1 MLKDTIKKWLGVSDR
16 TLGYT
21 DNRMYNPGYIGWHD
35 ISAYYNSNKYDN
47 VFPYIDLIAS
57 KFAAQDQYMVNAKGE
72 KTAGDDPGSANLFS
86 RLYYP
91 NDRMS
96 DYDLREAIAILALF
110 DNRAMWRVHGKTT
123 VRRGKKYILPQDIT
137 GFTPLFGVVTD
148 VVGDE
153 VIYRLPNNEELEYH
167 QIIIDEDFNPEGFGL
182 GYSPTKAAETW
193 IDLDDYLAC
202 HQKGFFKNGAVA
214 AGMYNIIAK
223 SPQDFQDIKRGI
235 IANHQG
241 AGNNNNV
248 MFNYTPVSADGK
260 TGTGQIEWIPFNQ
273 QNKDLALK
281 DLFDQVDKRIK
292 QKFRVPPSMVGDS
305 ENNNLSS
312 AQVDRK
318 NFAIDMMEPFTKK
331 RWSRWTMNLNR
342 ITGGFGGEIMAD
354 VIIPAISEEKKFEA
368 ETKQIDATTVT
379 NLVTQGFTAE
389 SAIAYV
395 KSGDIADLVAQ
406 EKEVNIVAPDTTEL
420 TDIPRL
426 PETPYQQ
433 TKSLMKS
440 ISARDYPTLYEGTD
454 INPDDLG
461 CIMVDTEKL
470 DIKKFVENADDD
482 LVEATTRHEHAMG
495 AVAEVEPHIT
505 LLYGLLENGNVWKD
519 KVDQVLSGWEL
530 KTATIERVDYFETPD
545 SYAVVAHIEKT
556 PELVDGHERLTLLP
570 HIQTF
575 SGYKPH
581 MTLAYIN
588 KEADVKK
595 WVKALGAEYNG
606 KKIKVSGINY
616 GDKPEKSSKTLKK
629 KIDPKDR
636 NRFEQRLALAVKERM
651 QAQVDKAAEL
661 IKSKAISE
669 ENPIDPE
676 EDVLLTEAMLGV
688 LLAFMQYQG
697 DIEQVNNIRVMLNA
711 GIDASD
717 IGEFKLTGAQKA
729 EYRKYVETIAKGYN
743 DQTADRIRNVL
754 TTGHESGASRAEM
767 KKQLQDIV
775 KEEWRVDRLTRTE
788 TQLAG
793 GQSSVYSMNNIAKEL
808 GVKVYKVW
816 QTNSGNPCEYCRA
829 MEGKKVEVSANF
841 LDYGDEIHGIDGGVM
856 KNQWK
861 DIDSAQSH
869 SNCSCSQYYEVES

>member
-1 MLKDTIKKWLGVSDR
+1 MGILTKSINGDR
-16 TLGYT
+16 TLGHT
-21 DNRMYNPGYIGWHD
+21 DTRMYNPGYIGWHD
-35 ISAYYNSNKYDN
+35 ISSYYNSNKYDN

-57 KFAAQDQYMVNAKGE
+57 KFAAQDEYMVNAKGE
-72 KTAGDDPGSANLFS
+72 KTAGDDPGSANLLS

-153 VIYRLPNNEELEYH
+153 VIYRLPNNDELEYH
-167 QIIIDEDFNPEGFGL
+167 QIIIDEDFNPEGLGL

-248 MFNYTPVSADGK
+248 MFNYTPMLSDGK
-260 TGTGQIEWIPFNQ
+260 TGAGQIEWIPFNQ

-318 NFAIDMMEPFTKK
+318 NFAMDVLEPFTKK

-368 ETKQIDATTVT
+368 ETKQIDAATVT

-395 KSGDIADLVAQ
+395 KSGDIADLVKE
-406 EKEVNIVAPDTTEL
+406 EKEVEIIAPDTTDL
-420 TDIPRL
+420 TDIPHL
-426 PETPYQQ
+426 PQTPYQQ
-433 TKSLMKS
+433 TKS
-440 ISARDYPTLYEGTD
+440 
-454 INPDDLG
+454 
-461 CIMVDTEKL
+461 V
-470 DIKKFVENADDD
+470 
-482 LVEATTRHEHAMG
+482 
-495 AVAEVEPHIT
+495 
-505 LLYGLLENGNVWKD
+505 
-519 KVDQVLSGWEL
+519 
-530 KTATIERVDYFETPD
+530 
-545 SYAVVAHIEKT
+545 
-556 PELVDGHERLTLLP
+556 
-570 HIQTF
+570 
-575 SGYKPH
+575 
-581 MTLAYIN
+581 
-588 KEADVKK
+588 
-595 WVKALGAEYNG
+595 
-606 KKIKVSGINY
+606 
-616 GDKPEKSSKTLKK
+616 KK

-661 IKSKAISE
+661 IKSKAVSE
-669 ENPIDPE
+669 ENPIDTD
-676 EDVLLTEAMLGV
+676 EDVLLTEAMLAV

-697 DIEQVNNIRVMLNA
+697 DIEQVNNVRVMLNA
-711 GIDASD
+711 GIDASN

-729 EYRKYVETIAKGYN
+729 EYRKYVETVAKGYN
-743 DQTADRIRNVL
+743 DQTADKIRNIL
-754 TTGHESGASRAEM
+754 TTGRESGASRAEM

-775 KEEWRVDRLTRTE
+775 KEEWRIDRLTRTE

-816 QTNSGNPCEYCRA
+816 QTNSGAPCEYCKA
-829 MEGKKVEVSANF
+829 MEGKRVEVSANF
-841 LDYGDEIHGIDGGVM
+841 LDYGDEIQGTDGGVM

-861 DIDSAQSH
+861 DITSAQSH
-869 SNCSCSQYYEVES
+869 SNCSCSQYYEVVS

>member
-1 MLKDTIKKWLGVSDR
+1 MGILTKSINGDR

-35 ISAYYNSNKYDN
+35 ISGYYNSNKYDN

-57 KFAAQDQYMVNAKGE
+57 KFAAQDQYMVNDKGE

-123 VRRGKKYILPQDIT
+123 VKRGKKYILPQDIT

-153 VIYRLPNNEELEYH
+153 VIYRLPNNDELEYH

-260 TGTGQIEWIPFNQ
+260 TGTGQIQWIPFNQ

-318 NFAIDMMEPFTKK
+318 NFAMDVLEPFTKK

-342 ITGGFGGEIMAD
+342 ITGGFGGEIMAG

-368 ETKQIDATTVT
+368 ETKQIDAATVT

-395 KSGDIADLVAQ
+395 KSGDIADLVKE
-406 EKEVNIVAPDTTEL
+406 EKEVEIITPDTTDL
-420 TDIPRL
+420 TDIPHL

-433 TKSLMKS
+433 TKS
-440 ISARDYPTLYEGTD
+440 
-454 INPDDLG
+454 
-461 CIMVDTEKL
+461 
-470 DIKKFVENADDD
+470 
-482 LVEATTRHEHAMG
+482 
-495 AVAEVEPHIT
+495 
-505 LLYGLLENGNVWKD
+505 
-519 KVDQVLSGWEL
+519 
-530 KTATIERVDYFETPD
+530 
-545 SYAVVAHIEKT
+545 
-556 PELVDGHERLTLLP
+556 
-570 HIQTF
+570 
-575 SGYKPH
+575 
-581 MTLAYIN
+581 
-588 KEADVKK
+588 
-595 WVKALGAEYNG
+595 
-606 KKIKVSGINY
+606 
-616 GDKPEKSSKTLKK
+616 LKK

-669 ENPIDPE
+669 ENPVDPE
-676 EDVLLTEAMLGV
+676 EDALLTEAMLAV

-697 DIEQVNNIRVMLNA
+697 DIEQVNNVRVMLNA
-711 GIDASD
+711 GIDASGV
-717 IGEFKLTGAQKA
+717 GEFKLTGKQLAD
-729 EYRKYVETIAKGYN
+729 YRKYVSEIATGYN
-743 DQTADRIRNVL
+743 AQTAEKIRNTL
-754 TTGHESGASRAEM
+754 ITAREQGLSRGEI
-767 KKQLQDIV
+767 KNQLKGLIKDSRINT
-775 KEEWRVDRLTRTE
+775 LSRTE
-788 TQLAG
+788 TQRAG
-793 GQSSVYSMNNIAKEL
+793 GQASLHSMENIAKEL
-808 GVKVYKVW
+808 NVKVYKVW
-816 QTNSGNPCEYCRA
+816 QTNSGSPCEHCKA
-829 MEGKKVEVSANF
+829 MEGKRVLVSSNF
-841 LDYGDEIHGIDGGVM
+841 LDYGETLEGVDGELM
-856 KNQWK
+856 KNGWT
-861 DIDSAQSH
+861 DITSAQLH
-869 SNCSCSQYYEVES
+869 ANCSCSQYYEVES

>member
-1 MLKDTIKKWLGVSDR
+1 MGVLTKSINGDR

-21 DNRMYNPGYIGWHD
+21 DTRMYNPGYIGWHD

-72 KTAGDDPGSANLFS
+72 KTAGDDPGSANVLS

-123 VRRGKKYILPQDIT
+123 VKGGKKYILPKDII
-137 GFTPLFGVVTD
+137 GFTPLIGVITD
-148 VVGDE
+148 VVDGE
-153 VIYRLPNNEELEYH
+153 VIYKLPNNEELEYH

-193 IDLDDYLAC
+193 IDLDDFIAC

-318 NFAIDMMEPFTKK
+318 NFAMDVLEPFTKK

-368 ETKQIDATTVT
+368 ETKQIDAATVT

-395 KSGDIADLVAQ
+395 KSGDIADLVKE
-406 EKEVNIVAPDTTEL
+406 EKKVEVIVPDTEDL
-420 TDIPRL
+420 KDIPHL

-433 TKSLMKS
+433 T
-440 ISARDYPTLYEGTD
+440 
-454 INPDDLG
+454 N
-461 CIMVDTEKL
+461 
-470 DIKKFVENADDD
+470 
-482 LVEATTRHEHAMG
+482 
-495 AVAEVEPHIT
+495 
-505 LLYGLLENGNVWKD
+505 
-519 KVDQVLSGWEL
+519 
-530 KTATIERVDYFETPD
+530 KTI
-545 SYAVVAHIEKT
+545 
-556 PELVDGHERLTLLP
+556 
-570 HIQTF
+570 
-575 SGYKPH
+575 
-581 MTLAYIN
+581 
-588 KEADVKK
+588 
-595 WVKALGAEYNG
+595 
-606 KKIKVSGINY
+606 
-616 GDKPEKSSKTLKK
+616 KK

-676 EDVLLTEAMLGV
+676 EDVLLTEAMLAV

-697 DIEQVNNIRVMLNA
+697 DIEQVNNVRVMFNA

-717 IGEFKLTGAQKA
+717 IGEFKLTGAQRA
-729 EYRKYVETIAKGYN
+729 EYRKYVEKVGKSYN
-743 DQTADRIRNVL
+743 DITRQQIQNTLVTAREQGL
-754 TTGHESGASRAEM
+754 SRAEI
-767 KKQLQDIV
+767 KKQLQGLITD
-775 KEEWRVDRLTRTE
+775 WRIDRISRTE
-788 TQLAG
+788 IEVAG
-793 GQSSVYSMNNIAKEL
+793 NESSIYSMKNISKEL

-816 QTNSGNPCEYCRA
+816 QVNSSTPCSFCDSNNGMRVLVDE
-829 MEGKKVEVSANF
+829 NF
-841 LDYGDEIHGIDGGVM
+841 YNIGDEIHDHDGGVL
-856 KNQWK
+856 KNDFK
-861 DIDSAQSH
+861 DLSTPNPHPSCA
-869 SNCSCSQYYEVES
+869 CSVYYEVEQ

>member
-1 MLKDTIKKWLGVSDR
+1 MGILTKSINGDR

-35 ISAYYNSNKYDN
+35 ISGYYNSNKYDN

-57 KFAAQDQYMVNAKGE
+57 KFAAQDQYMVNSKGE

-148 VVGDE
+148 IVGDE
-153 VIYRLPNNEELEYH
+153 VIYRLPNNDELEYH

-193 IDLDDYLAC
+193 IDLDDYLSC

-223 SPQDFQDIKRGI
+223 SKEDYQDIKRGI

-281 DLFDQVDKRIK
+281 ELFDQVDKRIK

-318 NFAIDMMEPFTKK
+318 NFAMDVLEPFTKK

-368 ETKQIDATTVT
+368 ETKQIDAATVT

-420 TDIPRL
+420 TDIPHL
-426 PETPYQQ
+426 PQTPYQQ
-433 TKSLMKS
+433 TKS
-440 ISARDYPTLYEGTD
+440 
-454 INPDDLG
+454 
-461 CIMVDTEKL
+461 
-470 DIKKFVENADDD
+470 
-482 LVEATTRHEHAMG
+482 
-495 AVAEVEPHIT
+495 
-505 LLYGLLENGNVWKD
+505 
-519 KVDQVLSGWEL
+519 
-530 KTATIERVDYFETPD
+530 
-545 SYAVVAHIEKT
+545 
-556 PELVDGHERLTLLP
+556 
-570 HIQTF
+570 
-575 SGYKPH
+575 
-581 MTLAYIN
+581 
-588 KEADVKK
+588 
-595 WVKALGAEYNG
+595 
-606 KKIKVSGINY
+606 
-616 GDKPEKSSKTLKK
+616 LKK

-651 QAQVDKAAEL
+651 QAQVDKASEL

-676 EDVLLTEAMLGV
+676 EDVLLTEAMLAV
-688 LLAFMQYQG
+688 LLAFIQYQG
-697 DIEQVNNIRVMLNA
+697 DIEQVNNVRVMLNA

-717 IGEFKLTGAQKA
+717 IGEFTLTGAQKA

-743 DQTADRIRNVL
+743 DQTADKIRNVL
-754 TTGHESGASRAEM
+754 ATGRESGASRAEM

-775 KEEWRVDRLTRTE
+775 KEDWRIDRLTRTE

-816 QTNSGNPCEYCRA
+816 QTNSGAPCSFCKSQ
-829 MEGKKVEVSANF
+829 EGKRVLV
-841 LDYGDEIHGIDGGVM
+841 DEIFVGKGDTIHDGDGGVM
-856 KNQWK
+856 KNDWK
-861 DIDSAQSH
+861 NIDSAQLH
-869 SNCSCSQYYEVES
+869 ANCSCSQYYEVEA

>member
-1 MLKDTIKKWLGVSDR
+1 MGILTKSINGDR

-21 DNRMYNPGYIGWHD
+21 DTRMYNPGYIGWHD
-35 ISAYYNSNKYDN
+35 ISGYYNSNKYDN

-153 VIYRLPNNEELEYH
+153 VIYRLPNNDELEYH

-193 IDLDDYLAC
+193 IDLDDYLSC

-318 NFAIDMMEPFTKK
+318 NFAMDVLEPFTKK

-368 ETKQIDATTVT
+368 ETKQIDAATVT
-379 NLVTQGFTAE
+379 NLVAQGFTAE

-395 KSGDIADLVAQ
+395 KSGDIADLVEQ
-406 EKEVNIVAPDTTEL
+406 EKEVEIVAPDTTDL
-420 TDIPRL
+420 TDIPHL
-426 PETPYQQ
+426 PETPQQQ
-433 TKSLMKS
+433 TK
-440 ISARDYPTLYEGTD
+440 T
-454 INPDDLG
+454 
-461 CIMVDTEKL
+461 V
-470 DIKKFVENADDD
+470 
-482 LVEATTRHEHAMG
+482 
-495 AVAEVEPHIT
+495 
-505 LLYGLLENGNVWKD
+505 
-519 KVDQVLSGWEL
+519 
-530 KTATIERVDYFETPD
+530 
-545 SYAVVAHIEKT
+545 
-556 PELVDGHERLTLLP
+556 
-570 HIQTF
+570 
-575 SGYKPH
+575 
-581 MTLAYIN
+581 
-588 KEADVKK
+588 
-595 WVKALGAEYNG
+595 
-606 KKIKVSGINY
+606 
-616 GDKPEKSSKTLKK
+616 KK

-669 ENPIDPE
+669 QNPIDPE
-676 EDVLLTEAMLGV
+676 EDILLTEAMLAV

-697 DIEQVNNIRVMLNA
+697 DIEQVNNVRVMLNA

-717 IGEFKLTGAQKA
+717 VGEFTLTGAQKA
-729 EYRKYVETIAKGYN
+729 EYRKYVETVGKSYN
-743 DQTADRIRNVL
+743 DVTRQQIQNTLVTAREQGL
-754 TTGHESGASRAEM
+754 SRAEI
-767 KKQLQDIV
+767 KKQLQGLITD
-775 KEEWRVDRLTRTE
+775 WRIDRISRTE
-788 TQLAG
+788 IGVAG
-793 GQSSVYSMNNIAKEL
+793 NESSIYSMKNISKEL

-816 QTNSGNPCEYCRA
+816 QVNSSTPCSFCASNNGMRVLVDE
-829 MEGKKVEVSANF
+829 NF
-841 LDYGDEIHGIDGGVM
+841 YNIGDVIHDHDGGM
-856 KNQWK
+856 LKNDFK
-861 DIDSAQSH
+861 DLSTPNPHPACR
-869 SNCSCSQYYEVES
+869 CSVYYEVEQ